1 MWSLPQMDKINRI
14 AKSAAHKK
22 AIRKALKN
30 KKAVCDYH
38 SEQCN
43 GDVHVQP
50 YYDIFSEDEK
60 GVVSICSYH
69 ENLYGSPPEDFFE
82 CCSCSKTY
90 QSFITWER
98 YDVHDEDGNVYCIN
112 CYRDK
117 FLRDSS
123 NFISLLDDDS
133 IERFSFEDV
142 KRAPH
147 LLAVQQPCPTNLK
160 CHASVLFDSGSGE
173 TVTSSCSTSPQIN
186 GVNELKDALRQMKA
200 EGEEKAVLIM
210 DQAWQFCC
218 QVSLYSLNR
227 EQLRKAA

>member
-1 MWSLPQMDKINRI
+1 MWCLSSMADQNKR
-14 AKSAAHKK
+14 AASAAHKK
-22 AIRKALKN
+22 EIRKALRN
-30 KKAVCDYH
+30 KKAVCD
-38 SEQCN
+38 SESDQCS
-43 GDVHVQP
+43 GDVTSRE
-50 YYDIFSEDEK
+50 YFDIFGSYAK
-60 GVVSICSYH
+60 GVVHTCSH
-69 ENLYGSPPEDFFE
+69 CEELYGSPPSGYFE
-82 CCSCSKTY
+82 CACCSKWFVENYTHELY
-90 QSFITWER
+90 FA
-98 YDVHDEDGNVYCIN
+98 HDENGDTVCLN
-112 CYRDK
+112 CFRDRYLSK
-117 FLRDSS
+117 PDNFLS
-123 NFISLLDDDS
+123 LDDDS

-142 KRAPH
+142 KKAPH
-147 LLAVQQPCPTNLK
+147 LLAVQQSKPPNLK